1 MEIMEVIRKKP
12 LGIPSK
18 ILLLMVVAGVIII
31 PLLPLGVKG
40 AWTYTN
46 KPEFCISCHTM
57 KTEYQN
63 WSHSAH
69 RNWAGCGDCHLPQQ
83 SVVTKLAAKTRD
95 GIYHGYAYVLNE
107 DPALIRI
114 SKHGGDTVI
123 GNCLRCHEQLVAS
136 IIHKGDRKCWECHRG
151 IPHGY

>member
-1 MEIMEVIRKKP
+1 MKVIRKKP

-46 KPEFCISCHTM
+46 KPEFCISCHMM
-57 KTEYQN
+57 KKEYQD

-83 SVVTKLAAKTRD
+83 SVVTKFAGKTRD
-95 GIYHGYAYVLNE
+95 GLYHGYAYIFKK
-107 DPALIRI
+107 DSFIRI
-114 SKHGGDTVI
+114 SKHGEETVMD
-123 GNCLRCHEQLVAS
+123 NCLRCHEQLVEN
-136 IIHKGDRKCWECHRG
+136 IHITDRKCWECHRG
-151 IPHGY
+151 LPHG